1 MVSAVPYPNALP
13 DRQNHSMN
21 QVTGLLIGFIL
32 TLFVYS
38 YLVGDNPLYRLAVHI
53 LVGVSAT
60 YAALVVLQQ
69 VMVPIYH
76 QIRQDPANPDTLL
89 WFVPVFFALLLL
101 LKHLRHVGWLANG
114 SMALLIGIGAAVALT
129 GAITGTLWPQV
140 TAVDTQTPL
149 RGLLVA
155 IFTICTLLTFQFTG
169 RIKPTGE
176 WVQPLWQRGLTTIG
190 RAVLMITFGSLFA
203 GVLNTSLI
211 LLIDRLDYFLSQF
224 TQIPPVFPP

>member
-1 MVSAVPYPNALP
+1 
-13 DRQNHSMN
+13 MN

-38 YLVGDNPLYRLAVHI
+38 YLIGDNPLYRLAVHI

-60 YAALVVLQQ
+60 YAAIVVLQQ
-69 VMVPIYH
+69 VMVPIYQ
-76 QIRQDPANPDTLL
+76 QIRQNPANPDTLV

-114 SMALLIGIGAAVALT
+114 SMGLLIGIGAAVALT
-129 GAITGTLWPQV
+129 GALVGTLWPQV
-140 TAVDTQTPL
+140 TAVYTQTPL
-149 RGLLVA
+149 QGLLVA

-169 RIKPTGE
+169 RVNHAGE
-176 WVQPLWQRGLTTIG
+176 WAQPLWQRGLATIG

-211 LLIDRLDYFLSQF
+211 LLIDRLGYFLSQF
-224 TQIPPVFPP
+224 LQIPPVLPP

>member
-1 MVSAVPYPNALP
+1 
-13 DRQNHSMN
+13 MN

-60 YAALVVLQQ
+60 YAAIVVLQQ
-69 VMVPIYH
+69 VMVPIYQ
-76 QIRQDPANPDTLL
+76 QIRQDPSNPDTLV
-89 WFVPVFFALLLL
+89 WFVPVFFALPLLL
-101 LKHLRHVGWLANG
+101 RRLRPVAWLANG

-140 TAVDTQTPL
+140 TAVYTQTPL

-169 RIKPTGE
+169 RVKQTGE
-176 WVQPLWQRGLTTIG
+176 WVQPLWQRGLATIG